1 MNIYALIS
9 LLASGVCFFLGN
21 FIYYKNPENRLN
33 RLVVILCI
41 LVAFLAFTEFG
52 YRQAETMATAEFW
65 LKLSTLWPFVPALLI
80 NISLVFTEKT
90 ELLKHKITYFIIY
103 APAFIISAVGM
114 ATNLLIINAIP
125 EYWGWTYNIYPYTS
139 FFVLMSIWTIFGA
152 FFAAALLLNYYYNSE
167 GYLER
172 KQAKYIFMGI
182 VTPMIFSLTTDLILP
197 FMSLKVPEFTMTSIA
212 CGLIFIA
219 YGIFKYRFPVLTPAM
234 AADKIIDTMSNF
246 LIILNS
252 QKKILLINKS
262 ALKLLGYAKEELTYK
277 RSEFIFKTGKQ
288 DDELFLDIDENGG
301 VKTFESTLRR
311 KNEVIIPVL
320 MSVSPIKISD
330 NEPHGLMCIGSD
342 LSKEKKIKK
351 ALEESEMLY
360 STLVKTDPDSILTTD
375 LEGNILYA
383 SPQTQKLHGFQTSIE
398 LIGKSVFQLIS
409 PECREKAKGDLEK
422 TLNNGI
428 LRNLEYKLLRNDG
441 SQFIGE
447 WNTATVL
454 DIQKKPVAFIATAR
468 DITHHKKIKKQ
479 MQASILEKE
488 VLLKEIHHRVKNNL
502 QIISSLLNLQSIR
515 IKDDNKAFEVF
526 KESQNRVKTMAMI
539 HEKLYQSGNFAQIDF
554 SEYIHNLISSIFSS
568 YGVNTGDIKL
578 KITGQ
583 DVFLDINT
591 AIPCGLIINELVTNT
606 IKHAYSPGNSGE
618 LHVSFDKKDD
628 KYVLTVQDN
637 GNGLPDDFDIE
648 KTDTL
653 GLELVKSLV
662 YQLEGKLG
670 VINGDG
676 AIFRI
681 SFREQ

>member
-9 LLASGVCFFLGN
+9 LLASGICFFLGN

-41 LVAFLAFTEFG
+41 LAAFLAFTEFG

-90 ELLKHKITYFIIY
+90 KFLKHKLTYFIIY
-103 APAFIISAVGM
+103 APALIISAVGM
-114 ATNLLIINAIP
+114 ATNLLIINAVP

-139 FFVLMSIWTIFGA
+139 FFVIMSIWTIFGA
-152 FFAAALLLNYYYNSE
+152 FFAASLLLNYYYKSK

-172 KQAKYIFMGI
+172 KQAKYIFIGI

-197 FMSLKVPEFTMTSIA
+197 FMSVKVPEFTMTSIT

-219 YGIFKYRFPVLTPAM
+219 YGIWKYRFPVLTPAM
-234 AADKIIDTMSNF
+234 AADKIIATMSNF
-246 LIILNS
+246 LIILNP

-262 ALKLLGYAKEELTYK
+262 ALKLLGYTEEELANK
-277 RSEFIFKTGKQ
+277 HSEFIFKTGKQ
-288 DDELFLDIDENGG
+288 DDELFQNIDETGV
-301 VKTFESTLRR
+301 VKTFESTLRT
-311 KNEVIIPVL
+311 KNKEIVPVL

-330 NEPHGLMCIGSD
+330 HDPSGLMCIGSD
-342 LSKEKKIKK
+342 LRKEKKIEK

-375 LEGNILYA
+375 LEGNIVYA
-383 SPQTQKLHGFQTSIE
+383 SPQTLKMHGFENPQE
-398 LIGKSVFQLIS
+398 LTGKSIFQLIS
-409 PECREKAKGDLEK
+409 PDCRDKAKYDLEK
-422 TLNNGI
+422 TLSNGI
-428 LRNLEYKLLRNDG
+428 LRNLEYKLLKKDG

-447 WNTATVL
+447 WNTAAVL
-454 DIQKKPVAFIATAR
+454 DTHERPVAFMATAR

-479 MQASILEKE
+479 MQASIHEKE

-502 QIISSLLNLQSIR
+502 QIISSLLNLQSMH

-526 KESQNRVKTMAMI
+526 KESQNRVKTMAI
-539 HEKLYQSGNFAQIDF
+539 VHEKLYQSGNFAQINF
-554 SEYIHNLISSIFSS
+554 SQYIHNLISSIFSS
-568 YGVNTGDIKL
+568 YGVKTEDIKL
-578 KITGQ
+578 KITGK

-591 AIPCGLIINELVTNT
+591 AIPCGLIINELVTNS
-606 IKHAYSPGNSGE
+606 IKHAFSPGSSGE
-618 LHVSFDKKDD
+618 IHVEFEKTDD
-628 KYVLTVQDN
+628 ECVLIVQDN
-637 GNGLPDDFDIE
+637 GKGLPDEFDVE

-653 GLELVKSLV
+653 GMELVKNLV
-662 YQLEGKLG
+662 YQLEGKLE
-670 VINGDG
+670 VIIGEG

-681 SFREQ
+681 SFSEQ